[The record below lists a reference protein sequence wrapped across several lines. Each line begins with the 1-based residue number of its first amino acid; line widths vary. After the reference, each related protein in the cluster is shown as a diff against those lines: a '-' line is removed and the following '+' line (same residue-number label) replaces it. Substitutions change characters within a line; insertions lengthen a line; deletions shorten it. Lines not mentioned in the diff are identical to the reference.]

1 MQDTL
6 LERGRGKDFHKY
18 FSFDLSAN
26 FKNKNFEVHFKPCS
40 CLQSFKMAGWCEDT
54 LWCIP
59 LSASLAGTIAESF
72 VAPAAHGA
80 TFSFNV

>member
-40 CLQSFKMAGWCEDT
+40 CFQSFKMAGWCEDT
-54 LWCIP
+54 L
-59 LSASLAGTIAESF
+59 
-72 VAPAAHGA
+72 
-80 TFSFNV
+80 